1 MEPCMDITSL
11 DREVQETA
19 QTVGAARLRS
29 MWKRRRTLGDTSDG
43 HAYQET
49 GDGWAFYLLLDLSEI
64 FGEAAVDLAL
74 EGAE

>member
-1 MEPCMDITSL
+1 
-11 DREVQETA
+11 
-19 QTVGAARLRS
+19 